1 MGETWIYTYTVTVTQ
16 PQITAGL
23 DLVNIATAD
32 SDKTDPLTA
41 TETVKIN
48 RLASIGNFVWED
60 LNRNGVQDSG
70 EAGVAGVTVNLKDGQ
85 GVSVGTDITDANG
98 LYLFEN
104 LVPGDYHVEVVKP
117 AGYGLSPKDQG
128 SDDAVDS
135 DADPATGVMA
145 TTTLEAGENDLTWDA
160 GIYLLASIGNFVWDD
175 LNRNGVQD
183 TGELGV
189 AGVTVKLYDGQGVLV
204 GTDTTDANGLYLFE
218 NLVPGDYHVEVVKPA
233 GYGISPKDQ
242 GSDNAVD
249 SDADPATGVM
259 ATTTLEAGE
268 NDLTWDAGIYR
279 LASIGNFVWDDLNR
293 NGVQDTGEFGIP
305 GVTVKLYDGQ
315 GVLVGTDTTDANGLY
330 LFENLVP
337 GDYHVEVVKPAGYAI
352 SPKDQ
357 GSDNAVDSDAD
368 PATGVMETTT
378 LEAGENDLTWD
389 AGIYLLASIGN
400 FVWEDMNRNGVQ
412 ETGEPGVAGVTV
424 NLKDGTGATV
434 GTDTTDA
441 NGLYLFENL
450 VPGDYSVEVI
460 KPAGY
465 EFTLQDQGSDDY
477 VDSDVNGSGAM
488 IVTTL
493 APGENDLTW
502 DAGIYR
508 PASLGNYVWEDLNLN
523 GIQDTGE
530 AGVAGVTVNL
540 KDGTGAILDTTTTD
554 SNGLYLFDNLVP
566 GEYSVEVLKPANY
579 EFTLQD
585 QGSDNAVDSDVN
597 SSGAMIVT
605 TLVSGENDLTWDAG
619 LMRPDLVITKGNSIN
634 GPVYLGQSFTWTI
647 EVRNNGSSATFAAGY
662 NFIMRDVLPTGA
674 TYSNVSGPNPAI
686 PGLICEIAGTTAKIL
701 RCRAGTGGVSLEA
714 GAGFTVSVDV
724 TPTQAGTLDNTAV
737 VDFQNSAIE
746 SNEENNSDSDSVEV
760 LLPASL
766 GDYVWEDLKS
776 EWHPGNRRAG
786 GCGSDGQPER
796 RHRHNCRYD
805 HDG

>member
-1 MGETWIYTYTVTVTQ
+1 M
-16 PQITAGL
+16 
-23 DLVNIATAD
+23 
-32 SDKTDPLTA
+32 
-41 TETVKIN
+41 
-48 RLASIGNFVWED
+48 
-60 LNRNGVQDSG
+60 
-70 EAGVAGVTVNLKDGQ
+70 
-85 GVSVGTDITDANG
+85 
-98 LYLFEN
+98 
-104 LVPGDYHVEVVKP
+104 PGDYHVEVVKP
-117 AGYGLSPKDQG
+117 TGYGLSPKDQG

-160 GIYLLASIGNFVWDD
+160 GIYRLASIGNFIWDD
-175 LNRNGVQD
+175 LNRNGIQD
-183 TGELGV
+183 TGEAGV
-189 AGVTVKLYDGQGVLV
+189 AGVTVNLKDGTGATV

-389 AGIYLLASIGN
+389 AGIYRLASIGN

-540 KDGTGAILDTTTTD
+540 KDGTGAIVRTTTTD
-554 SNGLYLFDNLVP
+554 SNGLYLFENLVP
-566 GEYSVEVLKPANY
+566 GDYSVEVIKPANY
-579 EFTLQD
+579 AVSP
-585 QGSDNAVDSDVN
+585 QGS
-597 SSGAMIVT
+597 
-605 TLVSGENDLTWDAG
+605 
-619 LMRPDLVITKGNSIN
+619 
-634 GPVYLGQSFTWTI
+634 GQ
-647 EVRNNGSSATFAAGY
+647 R
-662 NFIMRDVLPTGA
+662 
-674 TYSNVSGPNPAI
+674 
-686 PGLICEIAGTTAKIL
+686 
-701 RCRAGTGGVSLEA
+701 
-714 GAGFTVSVDV
+714 
-724 TPTQAGTLDNTAV
+724 
-737 VDFQNSAIE
+737 
-746 SNEENNSDSDSVEV
+746 
-760 LLPASL
+760 
-766 GDYVWEDLKS
+766 
-776 EWHPGNRRAG
+776 
-786 GCGSDGQPER
+786 
-796 RHRHNCRYD
+796 
-805 HDG
+805 